1 MKSWG
6 MNGEDPTREFVH
18 HHRPAGLPGLELLTA
33 HYHGFEFA
41 PHLHEGY
48 CIALI
53 EDGAERFRC
62 RGAEHVAPQGV
73 LAIVN
78 PDEVHTGRR
87 AMESGWSYRVFYP
100 SPALMQELAGSMD
113 AWSGGTP
120 FFPEAIVRDEALVG
134 PLRNLHRALTGPTSP
149 LEQESRWFETM
160 GRLLRRHA
168 RGLVFRAS
176 GRSGRDAV
184 AKARELLN
192 DRLEAP
198 VSLSQL
204 ATETGLSAWHLNR
217 LFRQR
222 YGLPPHAYQLQMRL
236 AQAKRWLRTA
246 MPIAEIAARLGFAD
260 QAHLTRLFK
269 RSFGTTPSA
278 YRRMV

>member
-6 MNGEDPTREFVH
+6 MSGEDPTREFVH

-33 HYHGFEFA
+33 HYRDFEFS

-62 RGAEHVAPQGV
+62 RGAEHVATQGV

-78 PDEVHTGRR
+78 PDEVHTGSR
-87 AMESGWSYRVFYP
+87 AAESGWSYRVFYP
-100 SPALMQELAGSMD
+100 SPALMQELTLSMD
-113 AWSGGTP
+113 AWGGGTP
-120 FFPEAIVRDEALVG
+120 FFPEAIIRDESLAG
-134 PLRNLHRALTGPTSP
+134 PLRNLHRALTEPSEP
-149 LEQESRWFETM
+149 LEQASRWVETM

-168 RGLVFRAS
+168 RGLVFRSS

-184 AKARELLN
+184 ARAREMLS
-192 DRLEAP
+192 DRLEGP
-198 VSLSQL
+198 VTLAQL
-204 ATETGLSAWHLNR
+204 AAETGLSGWHLNR

-236 AQAKRWLRTA
+236 AQAKRWLRTP
-246 MPIAEIAARLGFAD
+246 MPIAEIASRLGFAD

-278 YRRMV
+278 YRRMA